1 MFLAYI
7 FLVSQ
12 SRISVDYYS
21 YTYDKYMIFL
31 TFSEMEEKLAL
42 QATLLKEKLELID
55 TRFRQL
61 KQNLSAIN
69 SDHGNR
75 SVNFVKQNEIYKNE
89 EEQLEEKL
97 KELKHSM
104 LSSVLS
110 IYHDYDFSVENFTNP
125 TKNPN
130 ELQILESAV
139 TKLRDNLDSPS
150 ERKHLN
156 DVFTKQAVAKHL
168 KRLRALESVS
178 ANLFQDIVRV
188 RERVARNRDLS
199 LKFASVLAIKNQTD
213 IPSDVIQYI
222 SKTVENY
229 KGNMIQS
236 FPLFSE
242 IFWELYLWRLCNRC
256 WQYARQMFILFN
268 P

>member
-1 MFLAYI
+1 
-7 FLVSQ
+7 
-12 SRISVDYYS
+12 
-21 YTYDKYMIFL
+21 
-31 TFSEMEEKLAL
+31 MEEKLAL

-69 SDHGNR
+69 SDNNNQ
-75 SVNFVKQNEIYKNE
+75 SVNFIKQTTNYKTE

-110 IYHDYDFSVENFTNP
+110 IYHDYDFSMNNFTNP

-130 ELQILESAV
+130 ELQILQSAV
-139 TKLRDNLDSPS
+139 TKLMDNLDSSS

-156 DVFTKQAVAKHL
+156 EVFTKQAVAKHL

-178 ANLFQDIVRV
+178 ANLFRDIVRV
-188 RERVARNRDLS
+188 REGVVHNRDLA
-199 LKFASVLAIKNQTD
+199 LKFAPVLAIKNHTD
-213 IPSDVIQYI
+213 VPSDVMEYI
-222 SKTVENY
+222 LKSS
-229 KGNMIQS
+229 GNPEGKIS
-236 FPLFSE
+236 FTLF
-242 IFWELYLWRLCNRC
+242 YNG
-256 WQYARQMFILFN
+256 MF
-268 P
+268 